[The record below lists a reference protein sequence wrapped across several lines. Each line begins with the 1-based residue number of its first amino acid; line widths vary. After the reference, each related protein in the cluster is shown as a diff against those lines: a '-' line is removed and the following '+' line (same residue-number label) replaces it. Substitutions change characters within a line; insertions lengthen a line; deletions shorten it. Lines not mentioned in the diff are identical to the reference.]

1 MKVVN
6 YINSKKNKLFFPVGL
21 GICGLVLLFLIM
33 TNSIISLGQNIPQA
47 NLLLD
52 YTIGLL
58 WSIALG
64 VSILFWPI
72 PTKDKSALL
81 SLWLVKILVSLG
93 FMLVFEA
100 YYSTLDSYYYF
111 EAPRQPSFNWSGFE
125 ITDGTGNIL
134 RLAWLFYQV
143 MPESYHALK
152 VSFAMIGL
160 VAIYVFYRAAVIFL
174 KREQRSILYL
184 LALFPSIL
192 FWTSIIGKEPTA
204 LLGIALYTYGM
215 VGWHQRQQLL
225 YLWILAIGT
234 LIATFI
240 RFWIGPIL
248 LIPVI
253 VILMLCRQSTFT
265 KIILTIVVGIGI
277 GFASNRVQKVF
288 EIASLQD
295 LLLSL
300 NTLSRLWNYGG
311 SAQVISTDFTQID
324 QLITFIP
331 FGAFTALFR
340 PLPGEV
346 LNPFGLLA
354 GLENLLLLFLLCLA
368 ALRTRWKDFKN
379 PIVLWATLL
388 VLTWATVYS
397 FISFQNLGAA
407 VRFKLQILP
416 ILLSLLLYLGRR
428 RQIVPSYQSSIVTNE
443 SS

>member
-1 MKVVN
+1 MF
-6 YINSKKNKLFFPVGL
+6 KKKAWLIFQIAVGIA
-21 GICGLVLLFLIM
+21 GIGMLALLV
-33 TNSIISLGQNIPQA
+33 TNSIVRLGQNIPQQ

-58 WSIALG
+58 WSITLG
-64 VSILFWPI
+64 ASILVWPI
-72 PTKDKSALL
+72 PNKDKPALL
-81 SLWLVKILVSLG
+81 SLWLVKSLVTLG

-111 EAPRQPSFNWSGFE
+111 DTPRQPDFIWTGFK

-134 RLAWLFYQV
+134 RLVWLHNQLL
-143 MPESYHALK
+143 PQSYHALK
-152 VSFAMIGL
+152 VSFAMTGL
-160 VAIYVFYRAAVIFL
+160 VAIYIFYRAVVIFL
-174 KREQRSILYL
+174 KREEISILYV

-192 FWTSIIGKEPTA
+192 FWTSIIGKEPMA
-204 LLGIALYTYGM
+204 LLGIGLYTYGM
-215 VGWHQRQQLL
+215 IGWYRRKQSC
-225 YLWILAIGT
+225 YLWVLAVGVA
-234 LIATFI
+234 IATYI
-240 RFWIGPIL
+240 RFWISPIL
-248 LIPVI
+248 LIPVT

-277 GFASNRVQKVF
+277 GFAINRIQNVF

-295 LLLSL
+295 LLVSL

-368 ALRTRWKDFKN
+368 ALRTRRKDFKN

-416 ILLSLLLYLGRR
+416 ILLGLLLYLGRR
-428 RQIVPSYQSSIVTNE
+428 RSIVPSYQSSI
-443 SS
+443 SHK

>member
-1 MKVVN
+1 MKISN
-6 YINSKKNKLFFPVGL
+6 YPIQKTPQLISQLSLGLAGL
-21 GICGLVLLFLIM
+21 GVLFLLI
-33 TNSIISLGQNIPQA
+33 TNSIITLGQNIPQP
-47 NLLLD
+47 NLLWD

-58 WSIALG
+58 WSIVLG
-64 VSILFWPI
+64 ASILIWPV
-72 PTKDKSALL
+72 PTKDKVALL
-81 SLWLVKILVSLG
+81 SLWLVKSIVALG

-100 YYSTLDSYYYF
+100 YYSSLDSYFYF
-111 EAPRQPSFNWSGFE
+111 DTPRQPNFNWTNFT

-134 RLAWLFYQV
+134 RLVWLHYQLL
-143 MPESYHALK
+143 PESYHALK
-152 VSFAMIGL
+152 VSFSMTGL
-160 VAIYVFYRAAVIFL
+160 VAIYIFYRAIVIFL
-174 KREQRSILYL
+174 KREKISVLYG

-204 LLGIALYTYGM
+204 LLGISLYTYGM
-215 VGWHQRQQLL
+215 IGWHRRKQWC
-225 YLWILAIGT
+225 YLGILAVGAV
-234 LIATFI
+234 IATFI

-253 VILMLCRQSTFT
+253 MTFILQKHNTFT
-265 KIILTIVVGIGI
+265 KVILSILIGI
-277 GFASNRVQKVF
+277 ALTFGIIRVQKF
-288 EIASLQD
+288 FGIASLQE
-295 LLLSL
+295 LLIAL

-311 SAQVISTDFTQID
+311 SAQVVNTDFTQID

-346 LNPFGLLA
+346 VNLFGLLA
-354 GLENLLLLFLLCLA
+354 GLENLILLSLLSLA
-368 ALRTRWKDFKN
+368 VLRTRWKDFKN

-416 ILLSLLLYLGRR
+416 ILLGLLLYLGRR
-428 RQIVPSYQSSIVTNE
+428 RKIIHRH
-443 SS
+443 